1 MDIWCKDFIKLSC
14 NTSNYRNQNSLT
26 FWSKD
31 SVKMKLD
38 NNFKMLTEKH
48 KKYDYMS
55 KLVIVGD
62 AAVGKTNILLRLT

>member
-1 MDIWCKDFIKLSC
+1 
-14 NTSNYRNQNSLT
+14 
-26 FWSKD
+26 
-31 SVKMKLD
+31 MKLD